1 MGKKASRRKKHVPQ
15 RTCVGCRETLAK
27 RTLIRIVRSPD
38 GVRVDRTGKSP
49 GRGAYL
55 HDRRACWEKALK
67 GNLANALRTKI
78 SPQDEEALRAYL
90 ENLPIEKE
98 DDMQE

>member
-1 MGKKASRRKKHVPQ
+1 MGKKASRRKRHVPQ

-38 GVRVDRTGKSP
+38 GVKVDPTGKSP

-67 GNLANALRTKI
+67 GSLASALRTNI

-90 ENLPIEKE
+90 ENLPVE
-98 DDMQE
+98 DNMKK